1 MVQVRC
7 EVSGIFVAAGETTAA
22 PVVILADSSGRKLPI
37 FIGITEAI
45 SIESAFQHETLPRPF
60 THDLFIELLTRFSI
74 ALSSLKID
82 SLQDGVYYAQL
93 VLRDETREEDID
105 CRPSDGI
112 AIALRGCVP
121 IYVDESLLHTDAD
134 SAELPSLISLSTFL
148 TG

>member
-1 MVQVRC
+1 MAQVRC
-7 EVSGIFVAAGETTAA
+7 EVTGVFVAAGETAAA
-22 PVVILADSSGRKLPI
+22 PVVVLADSSGRKLPI

-82 SLQDGVYYAQL
+82 SMQDGVYYAQL

-112 AIALRGCVP
+112 AIALRAYVP
-121 IYVDESLLHTDAD
+121 IYVDESLLSRDGNAAD
-134 SAELPSLISLSTFL
+134 LPALISLSTFL
-148 TG
+148 AR